1 MTAALA
7 PYRVIA
13 SDPPARRE
21 APTVN
26 PSLLTPPQLDPTPIF
41 EIFRGNFAAE
51 LLTAAVAHFR
61 VFDRFAGGPKTADE
75 LRTEIG
81 LAERPAA
88 VLLTALRAFGLLVED
103 APAGSTCRSWLTST

>member
-1 MTAALA
+1 M
-7 PYRVIA
+7 
-13 SDPPARRE
+13 
-21 APTVN
+21 N

-75 LRTEIG
+75 LRAEIG

-88 VLLTALRAFGLLVED
+88 VLLTALPPSA
-103 APAGSTCRSWLTST
+103 C